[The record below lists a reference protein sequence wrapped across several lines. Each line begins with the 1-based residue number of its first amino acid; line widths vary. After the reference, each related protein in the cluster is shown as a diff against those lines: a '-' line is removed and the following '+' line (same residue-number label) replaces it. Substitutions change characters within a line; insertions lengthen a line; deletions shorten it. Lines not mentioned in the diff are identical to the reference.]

1 MKLRALAIP
10 VSIVVLGAVTP
21 LRDSVAA
28 AKVDLE
34 AYLGGA
40 PMQDDNKTFV
50 TEGDEFTDT
59 AIGVT
64 PGAKRTVLVFETVHG
79 DVTSQELEVVLH
91 GKSLLRGTLIQTRIQ
106 NNVTDEI
113 AFVTPK
119 PKKVVAFKLVP
130 NRAYKFKIGA
140 KVFFNGVKVAKAT
153 EYGSTT
159 FLGFEDVVTPLG
171 TFPGAAHFMR
181 TDNVRLKS
189 GKDVFEIKDQ
199 IETWIDADLGTV
211 RFIQSE
217 DQFDNGVLSDSIPP
231 QTWLFDHGVIQG
243 VPVGPPMATGGASGS
258 SGATAVARGAAA
270 GSDLMN
276 ADAGASITAQA
287 PEPGALVATRASG
300 GSQIAYLPGIDYS
313 GPLSDANT
321 P

>member
-10 VSIVVLGAVTP
+10 VGIVVLGAVTP
-21 LRDSVAA
+21 ARDSVAA

-79 DVTSQELEVVLH
+79 DTTSQELEVVLH
-91 GKSLLRGTLIQTRIQ
+91 GKSLLRGTLIQ
-106 NNVTDEI
+106 NNGTDEI

-119 PKKVVAFKLVP
+119 PKKLVAFKLVP

-140 KVFFNGVKVAKAT
+140 KVFFNGMKVAKAT

-211 RFIQSE
+211 QFIQSE

-258 SGATAVARGAAA
+258 SGATAVARGSA
-270 GSDLMN
+270 GSDLLN

-287 PEPGALVATRASG
+287 LEPGALVATRASG
-300 GSQIAYLPGIDYS
+300 GGQITYLPGIDY
-313 GPLSDANT
+313 GRPLSDANT